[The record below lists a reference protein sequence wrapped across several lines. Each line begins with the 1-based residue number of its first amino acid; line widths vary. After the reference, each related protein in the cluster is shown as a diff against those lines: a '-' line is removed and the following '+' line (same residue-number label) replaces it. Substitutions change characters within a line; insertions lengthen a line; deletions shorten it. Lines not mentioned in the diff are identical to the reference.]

1 MPKFIRMITVY
12 NPHHQSIIIKGK
24 LIQPGNTVE
33 VAIFDKPTD
42 VNFIKALRKSGL
54 IVTLT
59 NRVQPEATNSFKVG
73 DQAVKVSKPIA
84 VKKQNTSAKTST
96 STHISTITE
105 KSDSTKTSAT
115 ADATQ
120 SKTAQD
126 VSKSETA
133 RKKPGPKPKIV
144 KVESLDESK
153 A

>member
-1 MPKFIRMITVY
+1 MPKFVKMITVC
-12 NPHHQSIIIKGK
+12 NPHHQSITIKGK

-33 VAIFDKPTD
+33 IKTYNESTD

-59 NRVQPEATNSFKVG
+59 NHIQPEVTNSFKVG

-96 STHISTITE
+96 STHVSTVTE
-105 KSDSTKTSAT
+105 KSDSTKTSVK
-115 ADATQ
+115 ADMTQ
-120 SKTAQD
+120 AKTAQD
-126 VSKSETA
+126 APKSETT
-133 RKKPGPKPKIV
+133 RKKPGPKPKIT
-144 KVESLDESK
+144 KVESADESN